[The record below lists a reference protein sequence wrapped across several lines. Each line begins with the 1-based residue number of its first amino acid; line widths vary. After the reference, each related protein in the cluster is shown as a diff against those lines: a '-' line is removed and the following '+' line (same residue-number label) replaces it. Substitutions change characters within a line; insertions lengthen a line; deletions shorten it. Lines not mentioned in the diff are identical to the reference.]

1 MHAMTVCGP
10 IDVDQLGL
18 TLPHE
23 HIMFDSTCFFD
34 AEDPEFA
41 RKDGL
46 PKWKVDVMRAG
57 VRLETV
63 GELRRDPMLARDN
76 LILDDE
82 AVAIRELEMFREAG
96 GQTVVDV
103 SPAEMGRRPA
113 AFRRIAEQTGL
124 NIMAATGHYLAFTHP
139 PEVASQTVDEIA
151 QWMIS
156 EITVGIDGTDVR
168 AGIIGELGVSEGGMH
183 PDEEKVLR
191 AGALA
196 QVETGA
202 PITVHNAIPN
212 EKQGARV
219 LKILELEGADPTR
232 IIMGH
237 MTHTVPASDYHR
249 SIADSGA
256 LIEFDRFG
264 AELYNDI
271 WGGKNFCEPRDA
283 EVAQEIAQ
291 LVSEGYADR
300 ILISHDIG
308 FKVQLSL
315 YGGLGFAH
323 IPRRVLT
330 YLRNLEVPD
339 DASHQ
344 ITVKNPARV
353 LGNPKLERSEGSRDQ
368 AVASLGAAESRSA

>member
-1 MHAMTVCGP
+1 MTVTGP
-10 IDVDQLGL
+10 VDTEQLGL

-34 AEDPEFA
+34 AEDPTFSRQE
-41 RKDGL
+41 GL
-46 PKWKVDVMRAG
+46 PPWKVEVMKRG
-57 VRLETV
+57 VTLETV

-82 AVAIRELEMFREAG
+82 DVAVRELELFRESG
-96 GQTVVDV
+96 GRTVVDV

-113 AFRRIAEQTGL
+113 TFRRIAERTGL
-124 NIMAATGHYLAFTHP
+124 NVIASTGHYLAFTHP
-139 PEVASQTVDEIA
+139 PEVASQSVEEIA
-151 QWMIS
+151 EWMIAELNS
-156 EITVGIDGTDVR
+156 GIDGTDVR

-196 QVETGA
+196 HVETGA
-202 PITVHNAIPN
+202 PITIHNAIPT
-212 EKQGARV
+212 EKQGFRV
-219 LKILELEGADPTR
+219 LKVLEAEGADLR
-232 IIMGH
+232 RVVMGH
-237 MTHTVPASDYHR
+237 MTHTVPAPDYHR
-249 SIADSGA
+249 AIADTGA

-283 EVAQEIAQ
+283 EVAREIAQ
-291 LVSEGYADR
+291 LVREGYEDR
-300 ILISHDIG
+300 ILISHDVG
-308 FKVQLSL
+308 FKVQLSS

-330 YLRNLEVPD
+330 YLRNLEVSD
-339 DASHQ
+339 GAIRQ
-344 ITVKNPARV
+344 ITVGNPARV
-353 LGNPKLERSEGSRDQ
+353 LGNAKLDPSRE
-368 AVASLGAAESRSA
+368 AAR